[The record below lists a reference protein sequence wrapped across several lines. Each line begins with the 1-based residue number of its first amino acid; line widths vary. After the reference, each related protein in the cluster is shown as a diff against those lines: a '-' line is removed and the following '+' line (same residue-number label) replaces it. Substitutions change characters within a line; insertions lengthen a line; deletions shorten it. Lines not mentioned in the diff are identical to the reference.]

1 MFAEMRAALDI
12 PKSVDIITHMRSL
25 SPDIDNDNDS
35 STGSSG
41 SSPRSRAS
49 QAIQDIE
56 RRAMSRQKPQP
67 GLQELISYLT
77 GRGVRKALCTR
88 NFPAPVDHLLKT
100 YLPDEVFDPI
110 ITRDTE
116 GIQPKPS
123 PEGLLECLRVWG
135 KEDHSTPPSDT
146 DTDTSDAPDNIPRT
160 DMIMVGDSID
170 DMTAAHRAGAAA
182 VLLVNQG
189 ENDALADH
197 DYVDLSIRRLDDLIG
212 ILEDG
217 FAGKEI

>member
-12 PKSVDIITHMRSL
+12 PKSVDILTHIQSL
-25 SPDIDNDNDS
+25 SPDTDDKE
-35 STGSSG
+35 G
-41 SSPRSRAS
+41 SSPRSRA
-49 QAIQDIE
+49 QHAIEAIE
-56 RRAMSRQKPQP
+56 RRAMSKQKPQP

-77 GRGVRKALCTR
+77 RRKVRKSLCTR
-88 NFPAPVDHLLKT
+88 NFPMPVEHLLTT
-100 YLPDEVFDPI
+100 YLPVEVFNPI
-110 ITRDTE
+110 ITRDTV
-116 GIQPKPS
+116 GVRPKPS

-135 KEDHSTPPSDT
+135 EDVPSHNSPET
-146 DTDTSDAPDNIPRT
+146 LEAPDQIPAT

-182 VLLVNQG
+182 VLIVNKG

-197 DYVDLSIRRLDDLIG
+197 EYVDLSISRLDDLIG

-217 FAGKEI
+217 FVGKEIQADSQKS